1 MASRGVPDEREA
13 ATEAAMA
20 EAYRAGPKDSLHKKR
35 ASRGQSFAAGF
46 RAGVRWAATRDGS
59 ATAALGEIEELAS
72 RPDTL
77 AAEDLEAI
85 NDALKEFKRGAATRD
100 EDTDIGADVN
110 RELTH
115 KETEASLRQIIG
127 ELHADLDRRDAT
139 LRRIE
144 HGCKEAAAMAPDP
157 WRHMFVLAA
166 QQVESALAAAPVSL
180 PDEPK
185 AERPFYKCAKCG
197 DDSDDVS
204 LGRRCPRCG
213 AVPDERKD

>member
-1 MASRGVPDEREA
+1 MASRGVPDDREA

-46 RAGVRWAATRDGS
+46 RAGVRW
-59 ATAALGEIEELAS
+59 
-72 RPDTL
+72 
-77 AAEDLEAI
+77 
-85 NDALKEFKRGAATRD
+85 AATRD